1 MFSSYSSSYNLLLH
15 RWIRENLNVVINIPK
30 YFYIQIST
38 VQHKSFKSLFL
49 FNFVSNFYTDE
60 FEKMEQV
67 ATEEVVS
74 EIRKIAE
81 DSDSDNE
88 KKQELD
94 KGF

>member
-1 MFSSYSSSYNLLLH
+1 
-15 RWIRENLNVVINIPK
+15 
-30 YFYIQIST
+30 
-38 VQHKSFKSLFL
+38 
-49 FNFVSNFYTDE
+49 
-60 FEKMEQV
+60 MEQV

-94 KGF
+94 KGIK